1 MNDTSWNPPAGGW
14 SMEPQPVILPAV
26 DSPAPTPTKDEL
38 AEWLRSLPSPREM
51 AREDKQARIL
61 ARQIARAEHYI
72 KARPLLRNGKA
83 WR

>member
-1 MNDTSWNPPAGGW
+1 MSRIADMHQAQW
-14 SMEPQPVILPAV
+14 ER
-26 DSPAPTPTKDEL
+26 
-38 AEWLRSLPSPREM
+38 WLGARREIVRNLK
-51 AREDKQARIL
+51 RERIL